1 MPPAPKEPSLLAR
14 RNKPTTRAKLT
25 KPVKPKVPALPAGTK
40 WLPQVREWWK
50 RSWSSPMSKE
60 WDETDRDNMLV
71 LALLHQHLW
80 HRDTT
85 PGEAKALAGEIR
97 QLKTVLGLTPM
108 SRRSLQW
115 ELPREDDEK
124 PQATPTARKAAAK
137 KAPARPDPRTARA
150 NLHAV

>member
-14 RNKPTTRAKLT
+14 RNKTTTRSTLT
-25 KPVKPKVPALPAGTK
+25 KPTRPKIPPLPADVK
-40 WLPQVREWWK
+40 WSSRVREWWK
-50 RSWSSPMSKE
+50 RSWSSAMSKE
-60 WDETDRDNMLV
+60 WDDTDLDNMLM

-85 PGEAKALAGEIR
+85 PGEARALASEIR

-115 ELPREDDEK
+115 ELPTPNE
-124 PQATPTARKAAAK
+124 PATAGAK
-137 KAPARPDPRTARA
+137 KAPAKKVAARPDPRAARA